1 MISIFDLS
9 QGQRVMLEQREH
21 VILARQSVNG
31 VFRNEFVLADQVVK
45 FLGGAV
51 YQNSLFF
58 LYQDEYNQIILRNVF
73 DMVVYCRIDLGEYS
87 GMQIKEVQGLLNVFA
102 GKMVISLIIYD
113 AEEQYFVR
121 LIFPFERE
129 LDREMKVH
137 DSSVE
142 NLQSENLRL
151 QKQLK
156 EIHSENEER
165 QKQIMEIQSENDELQ
180 KQIKEQLSQF
190 AESQEQMAIQKA
202 EEYEASWKK
211 RESEFQEEIVQK
223 EKEFQKQFEEQ
234 EARYQAELQKEE
246 KLKLML
252 ESAKKQYSELMEVA
266 TKYRDE
272 AIRWRSKFI

>member
-1 MISIFDLS
+1 
-9 QGQRVMLEQREH
+9 MLEQREH

-31 VFRNEFVLADQVVK
+31 TFRNEFVLADQVVK

-58 LYQDEYNQIILRNVF
+58 LYQDEYNRIILRNVF
-73 DMVVYCRIDLGEYS
+73 DKVVYCRIDLREYS
-87 GMQIKEVQGLLNVFA
+87 AAQTKDMQGLLNVFA
-102 GKMVISLIIYD
+102 GKMVISLITYH
-113 AEEQYFVR
+113 EEEKYSVR
-121 LIFPFERE
+121 LIFPFERG
-129 LDREMKVH
+129 LDQEMKVH
-137 DSSVE
+137 DHSIE
-142 NLQSENLRL
+142 KMQSENM
-151 QKQLK
+151 KQLK
-156 EIHSENEER
+156 EIQSENEELQR
-165 QKQIMEIQSENDELQ
+165 HIREIQSEKDELQ

-190 AESQEQMAIQKA
+190 AESQEQMAMQK
-202 EEYEASWKK
+202 ESECEAVWKK
-211 RESEFQEEIVQK
+211 RENEFQEEFARK